1 MSRNTILFD
10 MDGVLIDS
18 EIAMSTA
25 AIDSLR
31 NWGISPVRE
40 DFIPFTGMGERA
52 FIGGVAEKY
61 GVPYEPKMK
70 DLAYEI
76 YGTSRRDLIEVF
88 PGIHEMIVELKNRGY
103 RVAVA
108 SAADLVKVKV
118 NLECIGFTPEDFDA
132 VITGTDV
139 EKKKPDPEIY
149 LKAAEAVGV
158 STDDCIVVEDAIS
171 GIKAGLAAGMV
182 CIGITSTFPAAK
194 LIEEGAC
201 IAIEHTP
208 ELLDHVA
215 SL

>member
-1 MSRNTILFD
+1 MAKKTILFD

-18 EIAMSTA
+18 EVAMSTA
-25 AIDSLR
+25 AIDALHE
-31 NWGISPVRE
+31 WGISPVRE

-61 GVPYEPKMK
+61 GVPYESRMK
-70 DLAYEI
+70 DLAYHI
-76 YGTSRRDLIEVF
+76 YGTSRRDLIVVF
-88 PGIHEMIVELKNRGY
+88 PNIHEMIVELKNRGY

-108 SAADLVKVKV
+108 SAADLCKVKV
-118 NLECIGFTPEDFDA
+118 NLECIGFTPDDFDA
-132 VITGTDV
+132 VITGSDV

-149 LKAAEAVGV
+149 LKAAAAVGV

-182 CIGITSTFPAAK
+182 CIGVASTFSKEK
-194 LIEEGAC
+194 LLEEGASV
-201 IAIEHTP
+201 AVTHTP
-208 ELLDHVA
+208 ELLDLIA